1 MGLIDFFYSD
11 DNLLHIDVYI
21 WAFYHIQIHFMNKF
35 SVIISLAFASILQP
49 VIAQTNKTAAVSPS
63 LTKSKISAPAKWR
76 GVFKIKPGVE
86 VPFNFELVD
95 KGTGKQNIVFLN
107 AEERFDGGPV
117 IKKGDSLFVKLDQ
130 FDNEF
135 AFKIHKDSL
144 SGFLRKQDGTG
155 IPLAVVAEPGK
166 NYRFQA
172 SNKAPAGNIAGK
184 YDVVFKGQDG
194 DDEKAVGVFK
204 QEGNKIT
211 GTFLRITGDSRYL
224 EGIVDGNN
232 FYLSSF
238 IGLSPAF
245 FSGTFSKD
253 GSLAGDVI
261 SVRGN
266 QPFTAVPNENAALP
280 DANNLT
286 FLKEGYKTLD
296 FSFPDVNGKKVSL
309 RDGKYKNKVV
319 ILTITGTWCPN
330 CVDEAS
336 FIAPWYKENRN
347 RGVEVIGI
355 HYEKRAEP
363 EYVKK
368 VLGRFRERFDIKYD
382 QVIAGTTAKKDIAES
397 LPALKNFIS
406 FPTTIIIN
414 KKGEVANIHTGY
426 SGPATGKYYTDFVEE
441 FNKEIDELLKQ

>member
-1 MGLIDFFYSD
+1 
-11 DNLLHIDVYI
+11 
-21 WAFYHIQIHFMNKF
+21 MNKLSF
-35 SVIISLAFASILQP
+35 IISLAFASILQP
-49 VIAQTNKTAAVSPS
+49 VVAQTNKTAAVSPS
-63 LTKSKISAPAKWR
+63 LSKSKITAPGKWR

-95 KGTGKQNIVFLN
+95 KGAGKQNIVFLN
-107 AEERFDGGPV
+107 AEERFEGGPV
-117 IKKGDSLFVKLDQ
+117 IQKGDSLFVKLNQ

-135 AFKIHKDSL
+135 AFKIYKDSL

-166 NYRFQA
+166 NYRFKA
-172 SNKAPAGNIAGK
+172 SNKAPAGNISGK

-194 DDEKAVGVFK
+194 NDEKAVGVFK
-204 QEGNKIT
+204 QEGNK
-211 GTFLRITGDSRYL
+211 ITGDSRYL

-245 FSGTFSKD
+245 FSGSLSSD
-253 GSLAGDVI
+253 RNLAGNVI

-280 DANNLT
+280 DANSLT

-309 RDGKYKNKVV
+309 GDEKFKDKVV

-355 HYEKRAEP
+355 HYERQTEP

-368 VLGRFRERFDIKYD
+368 VLGRFRERFDIQYD

-414 KKGEVANIHTGY
+414 KKGEVAKIHTGY